1 MLGENG
7 KPALAVAVAGGTGKG
22 CILTLQDVCLWLI
35 MLGFRP
41 INPLP
46 VTRYNLDVALVEARM
61 RGKRIAQLK
70 PQPFSN
76 LAEKIFYYE
85 SLPYMRDGIINE
97 IAFLA
102 REAINGILRRGRP
115 DLATQ
120 AIQKIEK
127 GEALLRIGRIEEG
140 LKFIT
145 EAQEESMS
153 IFNSLSSSDY

>member
-1 MLGENG
+1 
-7 KPALAVAVAGGTGKG
+7 
-22 CILTLQDVCLWLI
+22 
-35 MLGFRP
+35 
-41 INPLP
+41 
-46 VTRYNLDVALVEARM
+46 
-61 RGKRIAQLK
+61 
-70 PQPFSN
+70 
-76 LAEKIFYYE
+76 
-85 SLPYMRDGIINE
+85 MRDGIINE

-120 AIQKIEK
+120 AIQKLEK